1 MAKGWILTHLHA
13 CMINIRMK
21 TMCTKNHP
29 GLELWCVRWDSVISI
44 GPTPISVF
52 RCAYR
57 TSHSNYNLAHLGSQG
72 LVQPKASKISILW
85 NPKMEGEREREMGGS
100 KSAKRLKIIEDYWSV
115 LVSAPFGSF
124 GTLCT
129 LEIFATS
136 IIYQMFFYQKMIIH
150 DHTTSYIM
158 IHHHTSTKISGCLVD
173 VQIGSH
179 QALYLM
185 RRGLSRSQ
193 SQSWMNDRCQ
203 MMVIDGSLFT

>member
-1 MAKGWILTHLHA
+1 MAKGWILTHLDA

-85 NPKMEGEREREMGGS
+85 NPKMEREREREMGGS
-100 KSAKRLKIIEDYWSV
+100 KSAKRLKMIEDYWRLLKCTS
-115 LVSAPFGSF
+115 
-124 GTLCT
+124 LCT
-129 LEIFATS
+129 LWLLWYFMYFGNLCNIYNLSNVFLSENDHTWSYI
-136 IIYQMFFYQKMIIH
+136 IIYH
-150 DHTTSYIM
+150 DTSSYI
-158 IHHHTSTKISGCLVD
+158 H
-173 VQIGSH
+173 
-179 QALYLM
+179 
-185 RRGLSRSQ
+185 
-193 SQSWMNDRCQ
+193 
-203 MMVIDGSLFT
+203 